1 MEFFFE
7 ENLYKKILTIP
18 LYDKNMKSNDSILD
32 ISSAYDD
39 LKSYINCVMEYR
51 KYCKKNTD
59 AETEEINDEKNK
71 VKKARE
77 RLKKYMKG
85 SELEITRG
93 MPLNCDDGN
102 KLFFSDK
109 EECVDKSG
117 FSDDFNEKVD
127 KLHKIKKFAR
137 EDGNKNLFA
146 IWFIKNIVLSKK
158 DDIVEK
164 DNNLNNIPFYSDQ
177 MLRREAVLYKI
188 IYGEYNDDL
197 FIDALLEDNGC
208 TETNIYIDRNAYME
222 NVWSIS
228 GQFFDMY
235 CIRKLA
241 KLIKANKKDKQGK
254 TFVEKFF
261 TYLCKNG
268 INQHIFAYLMH
279 DDDVKQKIGDYAVDN
294 HIYMLFDGNLH
305 VYALDANNTQDRE
318 KTINNWKK
326 NYKPNKTGF
335 HSPSKVRHQK
345 TDNRF
350 RILMNG
356 TNAYGDTCYEGS
368 YGAGIT
374 LILPYKFGEE
384 KGEKRQ
390 KALDRHKALL
400 KEIFTDH
407 TSTMLPIRNIHI
419 DGTSNGDF
427 ITADVATY
435 ITNDLNLDVQKINF
449 HTPPIHIPGPL
460 GNLGM
465 KNIQDVMNGVTDKSK
480 VKSITVSVG
489 DGWTTH
495 LLHPQRKA
503 RQLAQKLSD
512 IGYENVVF
520 KKLCSDW
527 HGIDYQY
534 VNDDNKDKVIKQ
546 KIRKFLIESQ
556 KKRLYFRSNNDVLV
570 IEKRHRDD
578 RGGKLIFSV
587 FKCLAQEVKNLAD
600 DDKREKVVQK
610 FNKNFN
616 EECLCDYLRYFND
629 VMSVKNGDG
638 IDIEIAGKT
647 YTYKFVKDNV
657 YCLAESGKTAKDMEV
672 PDDIIQKIS
681 NVDTGQGVHK
691 THCTKLNDGRWFIHY
706 QVEEE
711 NKDIGEDFKY
721 YKENENTEEG
731 ISIGKGGSDEEK
743 SNTNNKI
750 NTAENG
756 QNQKHNADTMKE
768 NSSKNHDN
776 AFMKTENFLY
786 NKQIKPNIKN
796 NSFSSASLHPSTI
809 VNDNVVFH
817 IDELNEEKENNKTNV

>member
-1 MEFFFE
+1 
-7 ENLYKKILTIP
+7 
-18 LYDKNMKSNDSILD
+18 
-32 ISSAYDD
+32 
-39 LKSYINCVMEYR
+39 
-51 KYCKKNTD
+51 
-59 AETEEINDEKNK
+59 
-71 VKKARE
+71 
-77 RLKKYMKG
+77 
-85 SELEITRG
+85 
-93 MPLNCDDGN
+93 
-102 KLFFSDK
+102 
-109 EECVDKSG
+109 
-117 FSDDFNEKVD
+117 
-127 KLHKIKKFAR
+127 
-137 EDGNKNLFA
+137 
-146 IWFIKNIVLSKK
+146 
-158 DDIVEK
+158 
-164 DNNLNNIPFYSDQ
+164 
-177 MLRREAVLYKI
+177 
-188 IYGEYNDDL
+188 
-197 FIDALLEDNGC
+197 
-208 TETNIYIDRNAYME
+208 
-222 NVWSIS
+222 
-228 GQFFDMY
+228 MY

-305 VYALDANNTQDRE
+305 VYALDANNMQDRE
-318 KTINNWKK
+318 KTINNWKQ
-326 NYKPNKTGF
+326 NYKLNKTGF
-335 HSPSKVRHQK
+335 HGPSKVRHQK

-400 KEIFTDH
+400 KEIFADH
-407 TSTMLPIRNIHI
+407 TSTMLPIRNINI

-449 HTPPIHIPGPL
+449 HTPPIHIPGPF
-460 GNLGM
+460 GNLGI

-489 DGWTTH
+489 DGWVTH

-503 RQLAQKLSD
+503 RQLAQKMSD

-520 KKLCSDW
+520 KKLRSDW

-546 KIRKFLIESQ
+546 KIRKFLIETQ

-578 RGGKLIFSV
+578 SDRKLIFSV
-587 FKCLAQEVKNLAD
+587 FKCSAQEVKNLAD

-629 VMSVKNGDG
+629 VISVKNGNG

-672 PDDIIQKIS
+672 PDDIIQKIG
-681 NVDTGQGVHK
+681 NVDTGQGVRK
-691 THCTKLNDGRWFIHY
+691 THCMKLNDGRWFIHY

-711 NKDIGEDFKY
+711 NKDICEDFKY
-721 YKENENTEEG
+721 YKENEKTEEG

-776 AFMKTENFLY
+776 AFMNAENFLY

-796 NSFSSASLHPSTI
+796 NSFSSASLHSSTI
-809 VNDNVVFH
+809 VNDNGVFH